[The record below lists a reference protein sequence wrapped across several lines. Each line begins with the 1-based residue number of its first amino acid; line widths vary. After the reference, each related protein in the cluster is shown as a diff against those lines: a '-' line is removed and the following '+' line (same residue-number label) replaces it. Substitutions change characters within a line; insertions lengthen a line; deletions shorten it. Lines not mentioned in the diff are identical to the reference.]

1 MYGMA
6 LWLFSSNSGVF
17 GGVISPL
24 CYLAVSVTVALAAYL
39 PETTQGAA
47 RLGLSGAWH
56 DGGYPARHF
65 AFWRTSPGSAPVI
78 RAVVRGAVLLSVKLP
93 GFICEEAFHLMSN

>member
-6 LWLFSSNSGVF
+6 LGLFSSNLGLF
-17 GGVISPL
+17 GGVISSL

-65 AFWRTSPGSAPVI
+65 AFGGQVLRSAPVSPSS
-78 RAVVRGAVLLSVKLP
+78 RPWGCVALG
-93 GFICEEAFHLMSN
+93 EASRLHL